1 MDMTSTYDLNI
12 FKISKWFCVSSP
24 THWSWSSIVFSQGME
39 AIQLDGEILFGLLK
53 RTSPAIHKNLNDQ
66 DVMPI
71 LYMQVRIIIQ
81 MLNIRWF
88 HRSGS
93 CVSSHAPFHGRRYSG
108 YVFFLSIWW
117 WSWWWWQCWWFTQVW
132 DMFCCEGVKVLFRVA
147 LVLIKHALPRK
158 VSSS

>member
-53 RTSPAIHKNLNDQ
+53 RTSPAIHKHLKDQ

-108 YVFFLSIWW
+108 YVFFSLHLVMIMMVMAM
-117 WSWWWWQCWWFTQVW
+117 QVW

-158 VSSS
+158 ASSS